1 MHSMAMLW
9 NGGAGV
15 CRGLCRY
22 LSLFRMCTS
31 VRGKWLRGLA
41 TNHRGHSREHGPTDD
56 ARACQRISS
65 DLGGALHGQAVL
77 SMAKLWKGGA
87 AEKMSIVQSDVQPA
101 ASLELSG
108 SDLGGRRA
116 PGRRLRSAFQANQL
130 DAYFG

>member
-1 MHSMAMLW
+1 MHASCLPVRHCSCHDDAIGRLLMHSMAMLW

-65 DLGGALHGQAVL
+65 DLGGA
-77 SMAKLWKGGA
+77 
-87 AEKMSIVQSDVQPA
+87 
-101 ASLELSG
+101 
-108 SDLGGRRA
+108 
-116 PGRRLRSAFQANQL
+116 RLTEAGSAFQANQL